1 MFLRIN
7 ILFLSILFAVNLW
20 LSVNFMGYAGW
31 FGILFSLALVIAAR
45 LIAKRWKFT
54 VLPAVLILGSV
65 LLLSLIDPPAEMN
78 FFIVFSALA
87 FYLTVLAGW
96 RLHQYEKDETAKAM
110 YNVATVAALF
120 CWYAAAFG
128 WYLNP
133 SMSFP
138 IWILLAVLSIV
149 TLFVSLVSF
158 AVNQID
164 PEKRLIYSMFLV
176 FSVAQTA
183 WIQNFW
189 PFGYLTTGV
198 ITLIIYFVGWELIL
212 SFFINKLTAR
222 AAFFKIIFLAGS
234 MALILLSSRW
244 YPVV

>member
-7 ILFLSILFAVNLW
+7 ILILSILFAANLW
-20 LSVNFMGYAGW
+20 LSVNFAGYSGW
-31 FGILFSLALVIAAR
+31 FGILFSLALVIAVR

-65 LLLSLIDPPAEMN
+65 LLLSLIDPVFEMN
-78 FFIVFSALA
+78 LFIAFSALA
-87 FYLTVLAGW
+87 FYLTALAGW
-96 RLHQYEKDETAKAM
+96 RLEQYEKDETAKAM

-138 IWILLAVLSIV
+138 IWTLLAVLSIV
-149 TLFVSLVSF
+149 TLFVSLASF

-164 PEKRLIYSMFLV
+164 PEKRLIYGVFLV
-176 FSVAQTA
+176 FLVAQTA

-234 MALILLSSRW
+234 MALILLSSKW
-244 YPVV
+244 YPVI

>member
-7 ILFLSILFAVNLW
+7 ILILSILFAANLW
-20 LSVNFMGYAGW
+20 LSVNFMGYSGW
-31 FGILFSLALVIAAR
+31 FGILFSLALVIAVR

-54 VLPAVLILGSV
+54 ILPAVLILGSV
-65 LLLSLIDPPAEMN
+65 LLLSLIDPVFEMN
-78 FFIVFSALA
+78 LFIAFSALA
-87 FYLTVLAGW
+87 FYLTALAGW
-96 RLHQYEKDETAKAM
+96 RLEQYEKDETAKAM

-149 TLFVSLVSF
+149 TLFVSLASF

-164 PEKRLIYSMFLV
+164 PEKRLVYGVFLV
-176 FSVAQTA
+176 FLVAQTA

-212 SFFINKLTAR
+212 SFFVNKLTAR

-234 MALILLSSRW
+234 MALILLSSKW
-244 YPVV
+244 YPVI

>member
-7 ILFLSILFAVNLW
+7 ILLLSILFAVNLW
-20 LSVNFMGYAGW
+20 LSVNFAGYSGW
-31 FGILFSLALVIAAR
+31 FGILFSLALMIAVR

-54 VLPAVLILGSV
+54 VLPTVLILGSV
-65 LLLSLIDPPAEMN
+65 LLLSLIDPVFEMN
-78 FFIVFSALA
+78 LFIAFSALA
-87 FYLTVLAGW
+87 FYLTALAGW
-96 RLHQYEKDETAKAM
+96 RLEQYEKDETAKAM
-110 YNVATVAALF
+110 YNVATVSALF
-120 CWYAAAFG
+120 CWYAATFG

-138 IWILLAVLSIV
+138 IWTLLAVLSIV
-149 TLFVSLVSF
+149 TLFVSLASF

-164 PEKRLIYSMFLV
+164 PEKRLIYSIFLV
-176 FSVAQTA
+176 FLVAQTA

-198 ITLIIYFVGWELIL
+198 ITLIIYFVGWEFIL

-234 MALILLSSRW
+234 MALILLSSKW

>member
-1 MFLRIN
+1 MFLQIN

-20 LSVNFMGYAGW
+20 LSVNFAGYSGW
-31 FGILFSLALVIAAR
+31 FGILFSLALVIAVR

-65 LLLSLIDPPAEMN
+65 LLLSLIDPVFEMN
-78 FFIVFSALA
+78 LFIAFSALA
-87 FYLTVLAGW
+87 FYLTALAGW
-96 RLHQYEKDETAKAM
+96 RLEQYEKDETAKAM

-138 IWILLAVLSIV
+138 IWTLLAVLSIV
-149 TLFVSLVSF
+149 TLFVSLASF

-164 PEKRLIYSMFLV
+164 PEKGLIYGVFLV
-176 FSVAQTA
+176 FLVAQTA

-234 MALILLSSRW
+234 MALILLSSKW
-244 YPVV
+244 YPVI